1 MAEPRTGPP
10 VGLVTGGS
18 RGIGAAVVRLLA
30 ASGMHVVI
38 NYRAH
43 ADHAKVVLED
53 VLQAAGSAEII
64 AADVSDEDAVRAM
77 VRQVKADHGRID
89 VLVNNA
95 GITADGFA
103 AMMSLKKWSSVLD
116 ADLTGT
122 FLCCREVIK
131 VMMAAGQGSIV
142 NVSSIAGVLGT
153 AGQVNY
159 SAAKAGLLGLT
170 RSLAAEVSSRGIRVN
185 AVIPGFIQTD
195 MLRTLPPGELDRQ
208 IVNIPMARA
217 GRPEEVAAAVAWL
230 AGPQA
235 SYVTGAAITVD
246 GGLLRH

>member
-1 MAEPRTGPP
+1 
-10 VGLVTGGS
+10 
-18 RGIGAAVVRLLA
+18 
-30 ASGMHVVI
+30 
-38 NYRAH
+38 
-43 ADHAKVVLED
+43 
-53 VLQAAGSAEII
+53 
-64 AADVSDEDAVRAM
+64 M
-77 VRQVKADHGRID
+77 VRQVKASHGRID

-95 GITADGFA
+95 GITADGYV

-131 VMMAAGQGSIV
+131 VMMAARQGSIV
-142 NVSSIAGVLGT
+142 NISSIAGVLGT
-153 AGQVNY
+153 AGQANY

-185 AVIPGFIQTD
+185 AVVPGFIQTD

-208 IVNIPMARA
+208 LVNIPMARA

-246 GGLLRH
+246 GGLVRH